1 MARNFTNPD
10 GSVRV
15 IKRGDTF
22 VWINNRPFNMEEL
35 GDIADMSILDGFRAM
50 FDRGLFGEFPSGY
63 TFEQLMQDQPPG
75 KMLSFLGVDAE
86 DPPMVDDAHTRLC
99 AYEDQ
104 LGEQIRSGEPMRD
117 DQREQLDQLMR
128 DFLMMK
134 KLSTE

>member
-22 VWINNRPFNMEEL
+22 VWINNHPYNMEEL
-35 GDIADMSILDGFRAM
+35 GDIADMGIFEAFEAM
-50 FDRGLFGEFPSGY
+50 FERGYFGVYPQEYSFLDFMKDNP
-63 TFEQLMQDQPPG
+63 TN
-75 KMLSFLGVDAE
+75 KMLSFLGVDAG